1 MVNDIFK
8 NPILNCKVLNT
19 ETALEVY
26 KEIRKKN
33 ESRKVSNRG
42 GYQSPLLLR
51 EESEKIFISKI
62 LFKNSNPALFI

>member
-1 MVNDIFK
+1 MLNDIFK
-8 NPILNCKVLNT
+8 NPILNCKVSNT

-51 EESEKIFISKI
+51 EDREKIFTANVMKDILSKYI
-62 LFKNSNPALFI
+62 K